1 MTAQA
6 RRPGPALWSRAWGV
20 WIALFLVIELTGV
33 ALTPDAVG
41 TLSVHVWG
49 EWFPEPWAR
58 GVFLLFWTVVGVH
71 FANRGRHWYANGRA
85 VAITGALAGLVALWH
100 ERRRLVGLG
109 KLVSDVK
116 LLLKLRAARERL
128 REAGK
133 MGKLKAVLW
142 GLAGAV
148 GAGAVAQVTGACP
161 GLLSQ
166 ASPILLAGVG
176 GAIAYFAQRPLTK
189 VGAKVAGLALLGG
202 ALGAAGTAAAQ
213 VIDQVCGG
221 GFVKSIPTIA
231 AAGAWMG
238 FMLWLRPDKTP
249 KADLGSVKP
258 TAPKY

>member
-1 MTAQA
+1 MTAPT

-58 GVFLLFWTVVGVH
+58 AVFLLFWTVVGVH
-71 FANRGRHWYANGRA
+71 FANRGRYWYANGRA

-116 LLLKLRAARERL
+116 LLRKLLKARARL

-133 MGKLKAVLW
+133 MGKLKTVAFALV
-142 GLAGAV
+142 GAV
-148 GAGAVAQVTGACP
+148 VTGAVAQITGACP
-161 GLLSQ
+161 DLLSALPAISMAGIGSGITYLMRKPLQ
-166 ASPILLAGVG
+166 GAKTKALLMGA
-176 GAIAYFAQRPLTK
+176 GAI
-189 VGAKVAGLALLGG
+189 
-202 ALGAAGTAAAQ
+202 
-213 VIDQVCGG
+213 VIGSFVQQINSVCGA
-221 GFVKSIPTIA
+221 GFTDKIPSLA
-231 AAGAWMG
+231 MAGAWIG
-238 FMLWLRPDKTP
+238 LGLWL
-249 KADLGSVKP
+249 KAPHESSGLGSVTPPALK
-258 TAPKY
+258 